1 MVSPNELV
9 KKAQIPGGMYT
20 NMVAQLKQLGQL
32 DLLEKAMS
40 LIPQVRMDAGLP
52 PLVTPTSQ
60 IIGAQAVSCAL
71 DQQKGRPMYS
81 NPSNQFVALVKGEY
95 GKTPVPIDPEF
106 RLKITGSR
114 DEVPY
119 DPSDYEMQENPVIE
133 DVGVQLAE
141 NEKELLLL
149 ELFPMMAHNFLSKK
163 KLKQA
168 HVTT

>member
-1 MVSPNELV
+1 
-9 KKAQIPGGMYT
+9 
-20 NMVAQLKQLGQL
+20 
-32 DLLEKAMS
+32 
-40 LIPQVRMDAGLP
+40 
-52 PLVTPTSQ
+52 
-60 IIGAQAVSCAL
+60 
-71 DQQKGRPMYS
+71 MYS

-141 NEKELLLL
+141 NEKNSC
-149 ELFPMMAHNFLSKK
+149 FWSFF
-163 KLKQA
+163 Q
-168 HVTT
+168 

>member
-1 MVSPNELV
+1 
-9 KKAQIPGGMYT
+9 
-20 NMVAQLKQLGQL
+20 
-32 DLLEKAMS
+32 MS

-106 RLKITGSR
+106 RLMITGSR